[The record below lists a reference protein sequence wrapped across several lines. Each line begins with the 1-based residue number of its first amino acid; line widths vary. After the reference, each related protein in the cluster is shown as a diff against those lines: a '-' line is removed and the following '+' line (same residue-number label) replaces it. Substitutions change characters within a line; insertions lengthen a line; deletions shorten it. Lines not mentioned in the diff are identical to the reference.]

1 MKPIVL
7 ASASP
12 RRAELLER
20 AGIPFEVLSVH
31 FPSELEKIASVSG
44 SVAAGVETTARKKLQ
59 RVLAEVSIRAI
70 VVCADTVVAVN
81 GRILGKPSS
90 RIEAVQMLEALS
102 GREHEVF
109 TAVAVADT
117 ATGKQAVFHERTVV
131 KFREL
136 RISEIQNYVSTGEP
150 FDKAGAY
157 GIQER
162 ASAFI
167 EKVDGC
173 YANVVGLPV
182 ARLVSVLKE
191 KMGVDVTEY
200 WKTSGL

>member
-20 AGIPFEVLSVH
+20 ASIPFEVLSVH
-31 FPSELEKIASVSG
+31 FPPELERIELSAG
-44 SVAAGVETTARKKLQ
+44 SVAAAVEATARKKLQ
-59 RVLAEVSIRAI
+59 RVLMEASIRAV

-81 GRILGKPSS
+81 GRILGKPVNHA
-90 RIEAVQMLEALS
+90 EAVGMLESLS
-102 GREHEVF
+102 GKEHEVF
-109 TAVAVADT
+109 TGVAVADT
-117 ATGKQAVFHERTVV
+117 ATGRQAVFHERTTV
-131 KFREL
+131 KFRDLE
-136 RISEIQNYVSTGEP
+136 ISEIQKYVSTGEP

-162 ASAFI
+162 ASAFV
-167 EKVDGC
+167 ERVDGC

-182 ARLVSVLKE
+182 ARLVKVLKE
-191 KMGVDVTEY
+191 EMNVDITQY
-200 WKTSGL
+200 WKPQR